1 MQHISLTDLNL
12 LIKDTLNTQL
22 EPSYW
27 VVAEIGELR
36 EARNGH
42 CYIEFVEKDEE
53 SNQLLSKSRATIWSY
68 SYRSI
73 SAWFQS
79 ITGENLKA
87 GMTVLANVQVQF
99 HEVYGLSLNV
109 KDIDPNFTLG
119 ERARKKQE
127 IIAQLKE
134 DGVFEMN
141 KSHALPMVPQRIAI
155 ISAESAAGYGDFMN
169 QILDNDYQYKLHAQ
183 LFVATM
189 QGDKAAQTIISALH
203 QIHEQ
208 MENFDAVVLIR
219 GGGAQVDLDCF
230 DDYELASHI
239 AQFPI
244 PVFTGIGHERDE
256 TICDLVA
263 HTKLKTPTAVAEFL
277 IKGMRIYE
285 EKLNLATQN
294 ILAHLNQKVE
304 REHHKLNDRKHSMRY
319 ALKKHFNKA
328 ENQLGRYQQKLQ
340 YDIRKSFQNTHQ
352 KLELYQKT
360 LELINPE
367 TVFKKGYSYT
377 SLNGK
382 SIMGQKVKKGDELN
396 IITANQ
402 EIKSTVESAG
412 TRNIR
417 NPKIPNS

>member
-42 CYIEFVEKDEE
+42 CYLEFVEKDEE

-79 ITGENLKA
+79 VTGETLKA
-87 GMTVLANVQVQF
+87 GMTVLANVQIQF

-134 DGVFEMN
+134 DGIFEMN
-141 KSHALPMVPQRIAI
+141 KSLPLPLVPQRIAV

-169 QILDNDYQYKLHAQ
+169 QISSNEYGYDLHSQ
-183 LFVATM
+183 IFVATM
-189 QGDKAAQTIISALH
+189 QGDKAAKTIIGALH

-208 MENFDAVVLIR
+208 IEDFDAVVLIR

-239 AQFPI
+239 AQFPL

-277 IKGMRIYE
+277 IRGMRIYE
-285 EKLNLATQN
+285 EKINLATQN

-304 REHHKLNDRKHSMRY
+304 KEQHKLNDRRHSLRY

-328 ENQLGRYQQKLQ
+328 ENQLSRYQQKLQ
-340 YDIRKSFQNTHQ
+340 YDVRKSFQNTRQ
-352 KLELYQKT
+352 KLEIYEKT

-367 TVFKKGYSYT
+367 TVFNKGYSYT

-382 SIMGQKVKKGDELN
+382 SIMGQQLKKGDELKT
-396 IITANQ
+396 ITAKQ
-402 EIKSTVESAG
+402 EIKSIVELVEKK
-412 TRNIR
+412 N
-417 NPKIPNS
+417 

>member
-42 CYIEFVEKDEE
+42 CYLEFVEKDEE

-79 ITGENLKA
+79 ITGESLKA
-87 GMTVLANVQVQF
+87 GMTVLANVQIQF

-141 KSHALPMVPQRIAI
+141 KSHPLPMVPQRIAI

-169 QILDNDYQYKLHAQ
+169 QIGNNDYGYHLHSQ

-189 QGDKAAQTIISALH
+189 QGDKAAKTIIEALH

-208 MENFDAVVLIR
+208 MEGFDAVVLIR

-230 DDYELASHI
+230 DNYELASHI
-239 AQFPI
+239 AQFPLPI
-244 PVFTGIGHERDE
+244 FTGIGHERDE

-277 IKGMRIYE
+277 IRGMRIYE
-285 EKLNLATQN
+285 EKINLATNN
-294 ILAHLNQKVE
+294 ILAYLNQKVE
-304 REHHKLNDRKHSMRY
+304 REQHKLNDRKHSMRY

-340 YDIRKSFQNTHQ
+340 YDVRKSFQNTRQ
-352 KLELYQKT
+352 KLEIYEKT
-360 LELINPE
+360 LELVNPE

-382 SIMGQKVKKGDELN
+382 SIMGQKLKKGDELKT
-396 IITANQ
+396 ITAKQ
-402 EIKSTVESAG
+402 EIKSKVEASEK
-412 TRNIR
+412 RDFHNS
-417 NPKIPNS
+417 KLPNS

>member
-42 CYIEFVEKDEE
+42 CYLEFVEKDEE

-73 SAWFQS
+73 GAWFQS
-79 ITGENLKA
+79 ITGENLRA
-87 GMTVLANVQVQF
+87 GMTVLANVQIQF

-127 IIAQLKE
+127 IITQLKE

-155 ISAESAAGYGDFMN
+155 ISAESAAGYGDFIN
-169 QILDNDYQYKLHAQ
+169 QITTNDYSYHLHSQ

-189 QGDKAAQTIISALH
+189 QGDKAAKTIIEALH

-208 MENFDAVVLIR
+208 LDNFDAIVLIR

-239 AQFPI
+239 AQFPLPI
-244 PVFTGIGHERDE
+244 FTGIGHERDE

-285 EKLNLATQN
+285 EKINLVTQN

-304 REHHKLNDRKHSMRY
+304 REQHKLNDRKHSMRY

-340 YDIRKSFQNTHQ
+340 YDVRKGFQNANQ
-352 KLELYQKT
+352 KLEIYAKT
-360 LELINPE
+360 VELINPDS
-367 TVFKKGYSYT
+367 VFKKGYSYT
-377 SLNGK
+377 SFNGK
-382 SIMGQKVKKGDELN
+382 SIKNQELKAGDEIRTVTNSQDFTSTIKKKGWFDPL
-396 IITANQ
+396 II
-402 EIKSTVESAG
+402 G
-412 TRNIR
+412 L
-417 NPKIPNS
+417 

>member
-1 MQHISLTDLNL
+1 MQHISLTDLGV
-12 LIKDTLNTQL
+12 LIKDTLNAQL

-27 VVAEIGELR
+27 IVAEIGELN

-42 CYIEFVEKDEE
+42 CYLEFVEKDKE
-53 SNQLLSKSRATIWSY
+53 SNRLLSKIRGTIWSY

-87 GMTVLANVQVQF
+87 GMTVLANVQIQF

-141 KSHALPMVPQRIAI
+141 KSQELPLVPQRIAI
-155 ISAESAAGYGDFMN
+155 ISAESTAGYGDFMN
-169 QILDNDYQYKLHAQ
+169 QIIQNDYHYHLNSKL
-183 LFVATM
+183 FTATM
-189 QGDKAAQTIISALH
+189 QGDKAAQTIIESLH
-203 QIHEQ
+203 QIHQQVEK
-208 MENFDAVVLIR
+208 FDAVIIIR

-239 AQFPI
+239 AQFPLPI
-244 PVFTGIGHERDE
+244 FTGIGHERDE
-256 TICDLVA
+256 TITDLVA

-277 IKGMRIYE
+277 IRGMRLYE
-285 EKLNLATQN
+285 EKIHLASQN
-294 ILAHLNQKVE
+294 IVAHLSQKVE
-304 REHHKLNDRKHSMRY
+304 NEQHKLNDRKHSLRY
-319 ALKKHFNKA
+319 SLKKHFNA
-328 ENQLGRYQQKLQ
+328 GENQLSRYQQKLQ
-340 YDIRKSFQNTHQ
+340 YGIRKSIQNTHQ
-352 KLELYQKT
+352 KLAIYEKT

-367 TVFKKGYSYT
+367 AIFKKGYSYT

-382 SIMGQKVKKGDELN
+382 SIMGQKLKAGDELRT
-396 IITANQ
+396 ITSKQ
-402 EIKSTVESAG
+402 KIKSIVESAEK
-412 TRNIR
+412 RD
-417 NPKIPNS
+417 

>member
-87 GMTVLANVQVQF
+87 GMTVLANVQIQF

-141 KSHALPMVPQRIAI
+141 KSHTLPMVPQRIAI

-169 QILDNDYQYKLHAQ
+169 QILNNDYQYQLQ
-183 LFVATM
+183 SELFVATM
-189 QGDKAAQTIISALH
+189 QGDKAAQTIILALH

-208 MENFDAVVLIR
+208 MDKFDAVVLIR

-239 AQFPI
+239 AQFPV

-277 IKGMRIYE
+277 IKGMRVYE
-285 EKLNLATQN
+285 EKINLATQN

-304 REHHKLNDRKHSMRY
+304 REQHKLNDRKHSMRY

-328 ENQLGRYQQKLQ
+328 DNQLGRYQQKLQ
-340 YDIRKSFQNTHQ
+340 YDVRKNFQNTRQ
-352 KLELYQKT
+352 RLEIYEKT

-382 SIMGQKVKKGDELN
+382 SIMGQKLKKGDELKT
-396 IITANQ
+396 ITAKQ
-402 EIKSTVESAG
+402 EIKSKVESAG
-412 TRNIR
+412 ERD
-417 NPKIPNS
+417 

>member
-42 CYIEFVEKDEE
+42 CYLEFVEKDEE

-79 ITGENLKA
+79 VTGENLKA
-87 GMTVLANVQVQF
+87 GMTVLANVQIQF

-141 KSHALPMVPQRIAI
+141 KSHPLPLVPQNIAI

-169 QILDNDYQYKLHAQ
+169 QILDNEYRYKLNSK

-189 QGDKAAQTIISALH
+189 QGEKAAATIIEALH
-203 QIHEQ
+203 QIHRQ
-208 MENFDAVVLIR
+208 VENFDAVVLIR

-230 DDYELASHI
+230 DNYELAAHI
-239 AQFPI
+239 AQFPVPI
-244 PVFTGIGHERDE
+244 FTGIGHERDE

-277 IKGMRIYE
+277 IRGIRIYE
-285 EKLNLATQN
+285 EKINLATQN
-294 ILAHLNQKVE
+294 ILSYLNQKIE
-304 REHHKLNDRKHSMRY
+304 REQHRINDLKHSMRY
-319 ALKKHFNKA
+319 ALKKHINKA
-328 ENQLGRYQQKLQ
+328 ENQLDRYQQKMQ
-340 YDIRKSFQNTHQ
+340 YGIRTSFQNTHQ
-352 KLELYQKT
+352 KLEIYEKT
-360 LELINPE
+360 LDLINPKN
-367 TVFKKGYSYT
+367 VFKKGYSYT

-382 SIMGQKVKKGDELN
+382 SVEGQKLNRGDE
-396 IITANQ
+396 IKTITARK
-402 EIKSTVESAG
+402 EIISKVES
-412 TRNIR
+412 TT
-417 NPKIPNS
+417 KK

>member
-1 MQHISLTDLNL
+1 
-12 LIKDTLNTQL
+12 
-22 EPSYW
+22 
-27 VVAEIGELR
+27 
-36 EARNGH
+36 
-42 CYIEFVEKDEE
+42 
-53 SNQLLSKSRATIWSY
+53 
-68 SYRSI
+68 
-73 SAWFQS
+73 
-79 ITGENLKA
+79 
-87 GMTVLANVQVQF
+87 MTVLANVQVQF

-141 KSHALPMVPQRIAI
+141 KSLPLPMVPQRIAI

-169 QILDNDYQYKLHAQ
+169 QILDNDYHYKLHTK
-183 LFVATM
+183 LFIATM

-208 MENFDAVVLIR
+208 MEKFDAVVLIR

-230 DDYELASHI
+230 DDYELAAHI
-239 AQFPI
+239 AQFPL

-256 TICDLVA
+256 TIADLVA

-277 IKGMRIYE
+277 IRGMRIYE
-285 EKLNLATQN
+285 EKINLATQN

-304 REHHKLNDRKHSMRY
+304 REQHKLNDRKHSMRY

-328 ENQLGRYQQKLQ
+328 ENQIDRFQQKLQ
-340 YDIRKSFQNTHQ
+340 YGIRKSIQNTHQ
-352 KLELYQKT
+352 KLEIYGKT

-382 SIMGQKVKKGDELN
+382 SIMGQKLKKGDELKT
-396 IITANQ
+396 ITAKQ
-402 EIKSTVESAG
+402 EVKSTVESIG
-412 TRNIR
+412 KRD
-417 NPKIPNS
+417 

>member
-42 CYIEFVEKDEE
+42 CYLEFVEKDEE

-87 GMTVLANVQVQF
+87 GMTVLANVQIQF

-141 KSHALPMVPQRIAI
+141 KSHALPLVPQRIAI

-169 QILDNDYQYKLHAQ
+169 QISNNDYKYKLQ
-183 LFVATM
+183 SELFVATM
-189 QGDKAAQTIISALH
+189 QGDKAAQTIIGALH
-203 QIHEQ
+203 QIHDQIED
-208 MENFDAVVLIR
+208 FDAVILIR

-230 DDYELASHI
+230 DNYELAAHI
-239 AQFPI
+239 AQFPL

-277 IKGMRIYE
+277 IRGMRIYE
-285 EKLNLATQN
+285 EKINLATQN
-294 ILAHLNQKVE
+294 IIAYLNQKIE
-304 REHHKLNDRKHSMRY
+304 KQQHKINDRRHSLRY

-328 ENQLGRYQQKLQ
+328 ENQLARYQQKFQ
-340 YDIRKSFQNTHQ
+340 YDINKSLQNTRQ
-352 KLELYQKT
+352 KLEIYEKT
-360 LELINPE
+360 LELVNPE

-382 SIMGQKVKKGDELN
+382 SIMGQQLKTGDELKT
-396 IITANQ
+396 ITANQ
-402 EIKSTVESAG
+402 EVKSKVESAEKRG
-412 TRNIR
+412 
-417 NPKIPNS
+417 

>member
-42 CYIEFVEKDEE
+42 CYLEFVEKDQE

-87 GMTVLANVQVQF
+87 GMTVLANVQIQF

-127 IIAQLKE
+127 IIVQLKE
-134 DGVFEMN
+134 DRVFEMN
-141 KSHALPMVPQRIAI
+141 KGHSLPLVPQRIAI

-169 QILDNDYQYKLHAQ
+169 QILDNDYQYKLRSK

-189 QGDKAAQTIISALH
+189 QGDKAAKTIIEALH

-208 MENFDAVVLIR
+208 VDEFDAVVLIR

-230 DDYELASHI
+230 DNYELAAHI
-239 AQFPI
+239 AQFPL

-277 IKGMRIYE
+277 IRGIRIYE
-285 EKLNLATQN
+285 EKINLATQN
-294 ILAHLNQKVE
+294 ILSYLNQKVE
-304 REHHKLNDRKHSMRY
+304 REQHKLNDRKHTMRY
-319 ALKKHFNKA
+319 ALKQHFNTA
-328 ENQLGRYQQKLQ
+328 ENQLSRYQQKMK
-340 YDIRKSFQNTHQ
+340 YGIRNSFQNTHQ
-352 KLELYQKT
+352 KLEMYEKT
-360 LELINPE
+360 LELINPDA
-367 TVFKKGYSYT
+367 VFKKGYSYT
-377 SLNGK
+377 S
-382 SIMGQKVKKGDELN
+382 
-396 IITANQ
+396 
-402 EIKSTVESAG
+402 
-412 TRNIR
+412 
-417 NPKIPNS
+417 

>member
-1 MQHISLTDLNL
+1 MQHISLTTLNS

-42 CYIEFVEKDEE
+42 CYLEFVEKDEE
-53 SNQLLSKSRATIWSY
+53 SNRLLSKSRATIWSY

-79 ITGENLKA
+79 ITGETLKA
-87 GMTVLANVQVQF
+87 GMTVLANVQIQF

-134 DGVFEMN
+134 DGIFEMN
-141 KSHALPMVPQRIAI
+141 KSHILPLVPQRIAI

-169 QILDNDYQYKLHAQ
+169 QILDNDYQYKLQ
-183 LFVATM
+183 SRLFVATM
-189 QGDKAAQTIISALH
+189 QGDKAAQTIIEALH

-208 MENFDAVVLIR
+208 IDDFDAVVLIR

-230 DDYELASHI
+230 DDYELAAHL

-256 TICDLVA
+256 TISDLVA

-277 IKGMRIYE
+277 IRGMRIYE

-304 REHHKLNDRKHSMRY
+304 REQHKLNDRKHSMRY
-319 ALKKHFNKA
+319 SLKKHFNKA
-328 ENQLGRYQQKLQ
+328 ENHLSRYQQKLQ
-340 YDIRKSFQNTHQ
+340 YGIRKNFQSTHQ
-352 KLELYQKT
+352 KLEIYEKT
-360 LELINPE
+360 LQLINPE

-382 SIMGQKVKKGDELN
+382 SIVGQQLKKGDELKT
-396 IITANQ
+396 ITAKQ
-402 EIKSTVESAG
+402 EIKSKVEAAEK
-412 TRNIR
+412 RD
-417 NPKIPNS
+417 

>member
-87 GMTVLANVQVQF
+87 GMTVLANVQIQF

-134 DGVFEMN
+134 DGVFDMN
-141 KSHALPMVPQRIAI
+141 KSHTLPLVPQRIAI

-169 QILDNDYQYKLHAQ
+169 QILDNDYHYKLHSK

-208 MENFDAVVLIR
+208 MKNFDAVVLIR

-239 AQFPI
+239 AQFPL

-256 TICDLVA
+256 TICDLVS
-263 HTKLKTPTAVAEFL
+263 HSKLKTPTAVAEFL
-277 IKGMRIYE
+277 IRGMRIYE
-285 EKLNLATQN
+285 EKINLAAQN

-304 REHHKLNDRKHSMRY
+304 KEQHKLSDRKHSMRY

-328 ENQLGRYQQKLQ
+328 ENHLSRYQQKLQ
-340 YDIRKSFQNTHQ
+340 YDVRKNLQNTNQ
-352 KLELYQKT
+352 KLEIYEKT

-382 SIMGQKVKKGDELN
+382 SIMGQKLKKGDELKT
-396 IITANQ
+396 ITAKQ
-402 EIKSTVESAG
+402 DVKSTVESTG
-412 TRNIR
+412 KRD
-417 NPKIPNS
+417 

>member
-42 CYIEFVEKDEE
+42 CYLEFVEKDKE

-79 ITGENLKA
+79 ITGEPLKA
-87 GMTVLANVQVQF
+87 GMTVLANVQIQF

-127 IIAQLKE
+127 IISQLKE

-141 KSHALPMVPQRIAI
+141 KSHSLPLVPQRIAI

-169 QILDNDYQYKLHAQ
+169 QILNNDYQYQLQ
-183 LFVATM
+183 STLFVATM
-189 QGDKAAQTIISALH
+189 QGDKAAATIIEALH
-203 QIHEQ
+203 QIHEKV
-208 MENFDAVVLIR
+208 EAYDAVVIIR

-230 DDYELASHI
+230 DNYELAAHI

-244 PVFTGIGHERDE
+244 PIFTGIGHERDE

-277 IKGMRIYE
+277 IRGIRIYE
-285 EKLNLATQN
+285 EKINLAVQN
-294 ILAHLNQKVE
+294 ILSYLNQKVE
-304 REHHKLNDRKHSMRY
+304 TEQHRLNDRKHSMRY

-328 ENQLGRYQQKLQ
+328 ENQLGRYEQKLQ
-340 YDIRKSFQNTHQ
+340 YNVRKCFQNTHQ
-352 KLELYQKT
+352 KLKLYEKT
-360 LELINPE
+360 LELINPD

-382 SIMGQKVKKGDELN
+382 SIMGQKLKKGDELKT
-396 IITANQ
+396 ITANQ
-402 EIKSTVESAG
+402 EISSTVKSTED
-412 TRNIR
+412 RD
-417 NPKIPNS
+417 

>member
-42 CYIEFVEKDEE
+42 CYLEFVEKDEE

-79 ITGENLKA
+79 ITGESLKA
-87 GMTVLANVQVQF
+87 GMTVLANIQVQF

-141 KSHALPMVPQRIAI
+141 KSHALPLVPQRIAI

-169 QILDNDYQYKLHAQ
+169 QILDNDYQYKLQ
-183 LFVATM
+183 SKLFVATM

-230 DDYELASHI
+230 DDYELAAHI
-239 AQFPI
+239 AQFPL

-277 IKGMRIYE
+277 IRGMRIYE
-285 EKLNLATQN
+285 EKINLATNN

-304 REHHKLNDRKHSMRY
+304 REQHKLNDRKHSMRY

-328 ENQLGRYQQKLQ
+328 ENQLSRYQQKMQ

-352 KLELYQKT
+352 KLEIYEKT
-360 LELINPE
+360 LELINPD

-382 SIMGQKVKKGDELN
+382 SIMGQKLKKGDEL
-396 IITANQ
+396 ITITANQ
-402 EIKSTVESAG
+402 EIKSKVESAG
-412 TRNIR
+412 ERD
-417 NPKIPNS
+417 

>member
-42 CYIEFVEKDEE
+42 CYLEFVEKDEE

-79 ITGENLKA
+79 ITGESLKA
-87 GMTVLANVQVQF
+87 GMTVLANVQIQF

-127 IIAQLKE
+127 IIARLKE

-141 KSHALPMVPQRIAI
+141 KSHALPIVPQRIAI

-169 QILDNDYQYKLHAQ
+169 QIGNNDYGYQLRSQ

-203 QIHEQ
+203 QIHQQIED
-208 MENFDAVVLIR
+208 FDAVILIR

-230 DDYELASHI
+230 DDYELAAHI
-239 AQFPI
+239 AQFPL

-263 HTKLKTPTAVAEFL
+263 HSKLKTPTAVAEFL
-277 IKGMRIYE
+277 IRGMRIYE
-285 EKLNLATQN
+285 EKINFATQN
-294 ILAHLNQKVE
+294 ILAYLNQKVDLE
-304 REHHKLNDRKHSMRY
+304 QHKLNDRRHSLRY
-319 ALKKHFNKA
+319 ALRKHFNKA
-328 ENQLGRYQQKLQ
+328 ENQLARHEQKLQ
-340 YDIRKSFQNTHQ
+340 YGVRKNFQNSRQ
-352 KLELYQKT
+352 KLEIYEKT

-367 TVFKKGYSYT
+367 MVFKKGYSYT

-382 SIMGQKVKKGDELN
+382 SIMGQKLKKGDELKT
-396 IITANQ
+396 ITAKQ
-402 EIKSTVESAG
+402 EVKSRVESVG
-412 TRNIR
+412 
-417 NPKIPNS
+417 KSD

>member
-1 MQHISLTDLNL
+1 MQHISLTELNL

-42 CYIEFVEKDEE
+42 CYIEFVEKDQENSE
-53 SNQLLSKSRATIWSY
+53 LLSKSRATIWSY

-87 GMTVLANVQVQF
+87 GMTVLANVQIQF

-134 DGVFEMN
+134 DGVYEMN
-141 KSHALPMVPQRIAI
+141 KSHSLPAVPQNIAV

-169 QILDNDYQYKLHAQ
+169 QILDNDYHYKLNCK

-189 QGDKAAQTIISALH
+189 QGDKAAATIIDALH

-208 MENFDAVVLIR
+208 VQIFDAVVLIR

-230 DDYELASHI
+230 DNYELAAHI

-244 PVFTGIGHERDE
+244 PIFTGIGHERDE

-277 IKGMRIYE
+277 IKGIRIYE
-285 EKLNLATQN
+285 EKINLVTQN
-294 ILAHLNQKVE
+294 ILSYLNQKVE
-304 REHHKLNDRKHSMRY
+304 KELHVLNDLKHSMRY

-328 ENQLGRYQQKLQ
+328 ENQLIRNQQKLQ
-340 YDIRKSFQNTHQ
+340 YGVRNRLQNTHQ
-352 KLELYQKT
+352 KLQIYEKT
-360 LELINPE
+360 LELINPK

-377 SLNGK
+377 SLDGK
-382 SIMGQKVKKGDELN
+382 SIMGQKLKEGDE
-396 IITANQ
+396 IKTITARQ
-402 EIKSTVESAG
+402 EINSIVQSTKEQE
-412 TRNIR
+412 
-417 NPKIPNS
+417 

>member
-1 MQHISLTDLNL
+1 MQHISLTNLNL

-42 CYIEFVEKDEE
+42 CYLEFVEKEEE

-79 ITGENLKA
+79 ITGENLRA
-87 GMTVLANVQVQF
+87 GMTVLANVQIQF

-127 IIAQLKE
+127 IIMQLKE

-169 QILDNDYQYKLHAQ
+169 QIQDNDYHYTLKNK

-189 QGDKAAQTIISALH
+189 QGDKAATTIIAALH

-208 MENFDAVVLIR
+208 LDNFDAVVLIR

-239 AQFPI
+239 AQFPL

-285 EKLNLATQN
+285 EKINLATQN
-294 ILAHLNQKVE
+294 ILAHLSQKVE
-304 REHHKLNDRKHSMRY
+304 REQHKLNDRKHSMRY

-328 ENQLGRYQQKLQ
+328 ENELDRLSHQMQFNVR
-340 YDIRKSFQNTHQ
+340 RSFQTSRQ
-352 KLELYQKT
+352 KLEIYEKT
-360 LELINPE
+360 IELNNPE
-367 TVFKKGYSYT
+367 KIFQKGYSYT

-382 SIMGQKVKKGDELN
+382 SISNQKLKKGDEIRTLTRSKDF
-396 IITANQ
+396 ISVV
-402 EIKSTVESAG
+402 KS
-412 TRNIR
+412 
-417 NPKIPNS
+417 KK